1 MARLRDGVP
10 ELRHEDGDGL
20 GEEPVHLQV
29 GNPIQVAEPMQVWFI
44 YWTYK
49 TQYVELNVERLNVE
63 IPNVKLLNVK
73 RLKKLIWRQYVPG
86 ERGVFSR
93 ILDPH
98 DFTADPEKGASHKYS
113 ALMFSPPAFGP
124 NDNSTRTF
132 RSMDTGFQKRFVHR
146 SFGTL

>member
-63 IPNVKLLNVK
+63 ILNVEIPNVKLPELGKVT
-73 RLKKLIWRQYVPG
+73 LKSNG
-86 ERGVFSR
+86 DE
-93 ILDPH
+93 
-98 DFTADPEKGASHKYS
+98 
-113 ALMFSPPAFGP
+113 ALSDESP
-124 NDNSTRTF
+124 
-132 RSMDTGFQKRFVHR
+132 
-146 SFGTL
+146 